1 MARTRA
7 ADYDLKQNSILRE
20 AARLFARDGYD
31 RTSMAALAEA
41 CGTSKALL
49 YHYYKNK
56 DALLFDV
63 LSDHLQELVEVVEL
77 ADERS
82 RNVDPDQRLN
92 RLVGAL
98 LDAYRDADDCHKV
111 QISELSKLPQPMQN
125 ELKALERRLVDK
137 FTEALL
143 GINPALGKTH
153 GLLKPATMSL
163 FGMLNWHYMW
173 FRSDGPMSR
182 AEYADFVSQIIAQ
195 GVRGL
200 TVKK

>member
-7 ADYDLKQNSILRE
+7 ADYDLKQNSILCE

-31 RTSMAALAEA
+31 RTSMASLAEA

-63 LSDHLQELVEVVEL
+63 LSDHLHELIDTVEL
-77 ADERS
+77 ADDPAA
-82 RNVDPDQRLN
+82 DPDSRLN
-92 RLVGAL
+92 YLVSAL
-98 LDAYRDADDCHKV
+98 LDAYRDADDCHKM
-111 QISELSKLPQPMQN
+111 QISELSKLPRPMQN
-125 ELKALERRLVDK
+125 KLKALERRLVDK
-137 FTEALL
+137 FTDALL
-143 GINPALGKTH
+143 GINP
-153 GLLKPATMSL
+153 GLDDGRGMIKPATMSL

-173 FRSDGPMSR
+173 FRPNGPMSR
-182 AEYADFVSQIIAQ
+182 EDYAQFVSTIIAD

-200 TVKK
+200 TQKRR

>member
-31 RTSMAALAEA
+31 RTSMSSLADA

-63 LSDHLQELVEVVEL
+63 LSDHLHDLVDTVEQ
-77 ADERS
+77 AD
-82 RNVDPDQRLN
+82 DPDADPQERL
-92 RLVGAL
+92 RALVSAL

-111 QISELSKLPQPMQN
+111 QISELSKLPRPMKN
-125 ELKALERRLVDK
+125 KLKALERRLVDM
-137 FTEALL
+137 FTIVLQEV
-143 GINPALGKTH
+143 NPALQEKNGM
-153 GLLKPATMSL
+153 LKPATMSL
-163 FGMLNWHYMW
+163 FGMMNWHYMW
-173 FRSDGPMSR
+173 FRPNGPMSR
-182 AEYADFVSQIIAQ
+182 EEYASFISQIIAD

-200 TVKK
+200 TGKQL